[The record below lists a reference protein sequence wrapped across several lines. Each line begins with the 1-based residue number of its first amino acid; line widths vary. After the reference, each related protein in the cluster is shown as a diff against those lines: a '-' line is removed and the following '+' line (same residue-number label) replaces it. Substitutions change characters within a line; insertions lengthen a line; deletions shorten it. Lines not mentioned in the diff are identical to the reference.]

1 MARRPPLRFAAALA
15 LAAAP
20 AAAQPPAGDRIV
32 LPMPWAASPGWAGTG
47 APPRFDPEAAARLG
61 QEPMLGQPPGWAGV
75 PALDCGRDLPCGV
88 RLQGL
93 VGKSSGVFV
102 EGTAF
107 TW

>member
-1 MARRPPLRFAAALA
+1 VTRRALLLFAAALA
-15 LAAAP
+15 SAVVP

-32 LPMPWAASPGWAGTG
+32 LPMPWAASPGFDGTG
-47 APPRFDPEAAARLG
+47 ALPQFEPRSVALPG
-61 QEPMLGQPPGWAGV
+61 QEPMPRQPPGWAGV
-75 PALDCGRDLPCGV
+75 PALDCGRNLPCGV

-93 VGKSSGVFV
+93 VGKLSGGFV